1 MIVDGWIEIFRAGKY
16 PQGDVTES
24 DLKIAEKNYDPK
36 YFESP
41 ITLDHSE
48 NGPVY
53 GKVERIKLGDKGSLW
68 AKFRNVSSD
77 LIDMVK
83 SGKYT
88 ERSAE
93 FYPNLDGKGFY
104 LRAVSFVPFPQ
115 VKGMAPIT
123 FSENEKINF
132 PAGEYLKFEEYRM
145 PYVSRVFQNI
155 RDFFIEKF
163 GIETADKCIPS
174 YAIDT
179 LRDPL
184 EDETTRLYSEKNKK
198 RTNKREDEVT
208 EEEFVKFKE
217 ESEKENAELKKKLQR
232 YEESA
237 KQSETIKFFDKMV
250 ENGIE
255 PKNKDLI
262 VGFMGTLSDEKT
274 GNEKS
279 QIEKFQEIVSVIA
292 PQRNSRAGEG
302 LKYGETHQAKTSQG
316 VESID
321 GDDEDALMR
330 KIEKYSE
337 EKGISFSEAHEAY
350 IAGKVKD

>member
-1 MIVDGWIEIFRAGKY
+1 MDGWIEVFKAGKY
-16 PQGDVTES
+16 PQGDVTVD
-24 DLKIAEKNYDPK
+24 DLKAAEKNYDPK

-48 NGPVY
+48 TGPVY
-53 GKVERIKLGDKGSLW
+53 GKVEKIKVGEKGSLW

-83 SGKYT
+83 TGKYT

-115 VKGMAPIT
+115 VKGMTPIT
-123 FSENEKINF
+123 FSENERINF
-132 PAGEYLKFEEYRM
+132 PAGDYLKFEEYRM

-163 GIETADKCIPS
+163 GLEVADKCIPS
-174 YAIDT
+174 YTIDT
-179 LRDPL
+179 LREPA
-184 EDETTRLYSEKNKK
+184 ENETPQLYSEKNKK
-198 RTNKREDEVT
+198 ENKREDEVT
-208 EEEFVKFKE
+208 PEEFMKFRE
-217 ESEKENAELKKKLQR
+217 DSEKENTALKKELQK
-232 YEESA
+232 YKESA
-237 KQSETIKFFDKMV
+237 RESEALKFFEGLV

-255 PKNKDLI
+255 PKHKDTV
-262 VGFMGTLSDEKT
+262 VGFMAGLSDEKT

-279 QIEKFQEIVSVIA
+279 QVERFQEIVSVIA
-292 PQRNSRAGEG
+292 PQKKSRAGDG
-302 LKYGETHQAKTSQG
+302 LKYGEGKAKTSADL
-316 VESID
+316 ESVDSDDD
-321 GDDEDALMR
+321 GALFG

-337 EKGISFSEAHEAY
+337 SKGISFSEAYEAY
-350 IAGKVKD
+350 IAGKVND